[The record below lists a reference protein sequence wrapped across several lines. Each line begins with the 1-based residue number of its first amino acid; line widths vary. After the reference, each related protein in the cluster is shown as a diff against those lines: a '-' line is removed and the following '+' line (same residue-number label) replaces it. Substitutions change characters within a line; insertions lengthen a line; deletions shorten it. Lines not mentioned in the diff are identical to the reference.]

1 MQIICAAAVPIP
13 LWILLFSSLLG
24 ESVTLVNLNCVSSS
38 PLIYYNSVDHRGT
51 TFMLII
57 SLKHDNK
64 RQSDSLM
71 PSGG

>member
-38 PLIYYNSVDHRGT
+38 PLIYNNSVDHTGT

-57 SLKHDNK
+57 SLKRYNK
-64 RQSDSLM
+64 RLSHAL
-71 PSGG
+71 